1 MATQPS
7 RIPLPTSCNRK
18 RRKQPR
24 YNHNSHSHH
33 HSSPNLPPKAWEL
46 YIQSRRA
53 AGQDRLWQ
61 KEEQEKLRAFKAAR
75 AEHES
80 LGVHFL
86 YESDKPGPLPVNT
99 YFSDDGIADIASGLL
114 SRGMREEER
123 EGGGR
128 PWRFMD
134 DVYPTHVQVWEGR
147 ERKISLL
154 VPLPHPQ
161 MLRLEKPGEEQPES
175 IEAMLERCRGAGN
188 YRKRLAQRDFLGMR
202 GKEFL
207 SEEISLF
214 ERVLVEG
221 KMVEG
226 GFPVHKDRE

>member
-1 MATQPS
+1 
-7 RIPLPTSCNRK
+7 
-18 RRKQPR
+18 
-24 YNHNSHSHH
+24 
-33 HSSPNLPPKAWEL
+33 
-46 YIQSRRA
+46 
-53 AGQDRLWQ
+53 
-61 KEEQEKLRAFKAAR
+61 
-75 AEHES
+75 
-80 LGVHFL
+80 
-86 YESDKPGPLPVNT
+86 VNT